1 MYIYI
6 YNINILYIDTQNLP
20 NAVTRIL
27 STIRNLSGSAFFVLK
42 GASRGGS
49 ILIIETHIGMASFP
63 NVAVGQAHSIKLL
76 SKHLGP
82 IHGASGRQL

>member
-6 YNINILYIDTQNLP
+6 IYIYIYIYTQNLP

-49 ILIIETHIGMASFP
+49 FLIIETHIGMASFP
-63 NVAVGQAHSIKLL
+63 NVADGQAHSIKLL

-82 IHGASGRQL
+82 SHGASGRQQ